1 MLKFNSR
8 LKQIN
13 VYFFL
18 LSVVKFD
25 INLQGLN
32 FIKLNKIPPK
42 SGKLCDQKARDSRN
56 KAAKGAKMDRNFNK
70 ARTQG
75 ILGAV
80 CILCASASF
89 LASDQ
94 SLFWIVRTLAWL
106 FALTFF
112 HYALIRAQELSN
124 SNVFTIFKYAYN
136 GFLAMILCTVALYVF
151 DKNFLSLISD
161 VIIPLAVFA
170 VSIAWVVINLKLA
183 KASGCALFSI
193 YAWMLAASL
202 GANFIYGM
210 LEVLSPALIAPIV
223 KFEPL
228 INALFDLATSGVLF
242 AAWISVENFSNEQDE
257 IEINLTKRSTDNQ
270 NLSMQILNGQN
281 AGLRNLNS
289 QNADNQNANE
299 RKFDEL
305 GTNETVSMQQNS
317 DAQDISERAESRQ
330 NLSPNNYA
338 NDQILNEQDINTN
351 DATLQNLSETVIG
364 GLNSNLSRSANEQ
377 NLNRRNLDE
386 QSANERVAELKF
398 DAPKSEINEENLAK
412 RRNMQENLYRQETL
426 RAAKKQGIISCWFL
440 LAIFAVGFLIKV
452 YTAFTQPHTE
462 AEERFIS
469 LAGDLINVAFSLIS
483 AIYMWFALK
492 KLEEIYDT
500 RAFAIYKRTIIACI
514 VFVAVAV
521 AYILIRG
528 AEDQPVTAGAGLA
541 GLFMLAI
548 VIYLIVLW
556 FKLNFELA
564 SVTQNKLFKTYVF
577 FTIIDLVVVL
587 TLQIMLFTGYFTT
600 LFSIMAVALSI
611 AILYVLPTAF
621 YLYAWT
627 RIEEYLGA

>member
-1 MLKFNSR
+1 
-8 LKQIN
+8 
-13 VYFFL
+13 
-18 LSVVKFD
+18 
-25 INLQGLN
+25 
-32 FIKLNKIPPK
+32 
-42 SGKLCDQKARDSRN
+42 
-56 KAAKGAKMDRNFNK
+56 MDRNFNK
-70 ARTQG
+70 VRTQG

-136 GFLAMILCTVALYVF
+136 GFLAVILCTVALYVF
-151 DKNFLSLISD
+151 DKNFLSLIFD
-161 VIIPLAVFA
+161 VIIPLTVFA

-257 IEINLTKRSTDNQ
+257 IEINLTKRSADKQ

-289 QNADNQNANE
+289 QNADNQSANE

-305 GTNETVSMQQNS
+305 GTNETVSMRQNS

-364 GLNSNLSRSANEQ
+364 GLNSNLSRSANE
-377 NLNRRNLDE
+377 
-386 QSANERVAELKF
+386 RVAELKF

-412 RRNMQENLYRQETL
+412 RRNMQEDIYKQETL
-426 RAAKKQGIISCWFL
+426 QAAKKQGIISCWFL

-564 SVTQNKLFKTYVF
+564 SVTQNNLFKTYVF

>member
-1 MLKFNSR
+1 
-8 LKQIN
+8 
-13 VYFFL
+13 
-18 LSVVKFD
+18 
-25 INLQGLN
+25 
-32 FIKLNKIPPK
+32 
-42 SGKLCDQKARDSRN
+42 
-56 KAAKGAKMDRNFNK
+56 MDKNFNK

-112 HYALIRAQELSN
+112 HYALIRAQELSS

-136 GFLAMILCTVALYVF
+136 GFLAVILCTIALYVF
-151 DKNFLSLISD
+151 DKNFLSLIFD
-161 VIIPLAVFA
+161 VIIPLTVFA
-170 VSIAWVVINLKLA
+170 VSIVWVVINLKLA
-183 KASGCALFSI
+183 KVSDCALFSI

-202 GANFIYGM
+202 GVNFIYGM

-257 IEINLTKRSTDNQ
+257 IEINLTKRSADKQ

-289 QNADNQNANE
+289 QNADNQSAND

-305 GTNETVSMQQNS
+305 GINETVSMRQNS

-364 GLNSNLSRSANEQ
+364 GLNSNLSRSANE
-377 NLNRRNLDE
+377 
-386 QSANERVAELKF
+386 RVAELKF

-412 RRNMQENLYRQETL
+412 RKNMQEDIYKQETL

-521 AYILIRG
+521 AYVLIRG

>member
-1 MLKFNSR
+1 
-8 LKQIN
+8 
-13 VYFFL
+13 
-18 LSVVKFD
+18 
-25 INLQGLN
+25 
-32 FIKLNKIPPK
+32 
-42 SGKLCDQKARDSRN
+42 
-56 KAAKGAKMDRNFNK
+56 MDKNFNK

-112 HYALIRAQELSN
+112 HYALIRAQELSS

-136 GFLAMILCTVALYVF
+136 GFLAVILCTVALYVF
-151 DKNFLSLISD
+151 DKNFLSLIFD

-170 VSIAWVVINLKLA
+170 VSIAWVIINLKLA
-183 KASGCALFSI
+183 KASGCALFSV

-242 AAWISVENFSNEQDE
+242 AAWINVENFSNEQDE
-257 IEINLTKRSTDNQ
+257 IEINLTKRSADKQ

-289 QNADNQNANE
+289 QNADNQSAND

-305 GTNETVSMQQNS
+305 GINETVSMRQNS
-317 DAQDISERAESRQ
+317 DAQDISERAERRQ

-364 GLNSNLSRSANEQ
+364 GLNLSR
-377 NLNRRNLDE
+377 
-386 QSANERVAELKF
+386 SANERVAELKF
-398 DAPKSEINEENLAK
+398 DTPKSEINEENLAK
-412 RRNMQENLYRQETL
+412 RKNMQEDIYKQETL

-452 YTAFTQPHTE
+452 YTAFMQPHTE

-500 RAFAIYKRTIIACI
+500 RAFAIYKRTIVACI

-521 AYILIRG
+521 AYVLIRG

>member
-32 FIKLNKIPPK
+32 FIKLNRVPPK
-42 SGKLCDQKARDSRN
+42 
-56 KAAKGAKMDRNFNK
+56 AASYAIKKPAIAEIKWQKGAKMDRNFNK

-136 GFLAMILCTVALYVF
+136 GFLAVILCTIALYVF
-151 DKNFLSLISD
+151 DKNYLSLIFD

-183 KASGCALFSI
+183 KASDCALFSI

-257 IEINLTKRSTDNQ
+257 IEINLTKRSADKQ

-289 QNADNQNANE
+289 QNADNQSAND

-305 GTNETVSMQQNS
+305 GINETVSMRQNS

-364 GLNSNLSRSANEQ
+364 GLNSNLSRSP
-377 NLNRRNLDE
+377 
-386 QSANERVAELKF
+386 NERVAELKF

-412 RRNMQENLYRQETL
+412 RKNMQEDIYKQETL

-521 AYILIRG
+521 AYVLIRG

>member
-1 MLKFNSR
+1 
-8 LKQIN
+8 
-13 VYFFL
+13 
-18 LSVVKFD
+18 
-25 INLQGLN
+25 
-32 FIKLNKIPPK
+32 
-42 SGKLCDQKARDSRN
+42 
-56 KAAKGAKMDRNFNK
+56 MDRNFNK

-136 GFLAMILCTVALYVF
+136 GFLAVILCTVALYVF
-151 DKNFLSLISD
+151 DKNFLSLIFD

-183 KASGCALFSI
+183 KASDCALFSI

-257 IEINLTKRSTDNQ
+257 IEINLTKRSADKQ

-305 GTNETVSMQQNS
+305 GTNEIVPMRQNS

-364 GLNSNLSRSANEQ
+364 GLNSNLSRSANE
-377 NLNRRNLDE
+377 
-386 QSANERVAELKF
+386 RVAELKF

-412 RRNMQENLYRQETL
+412 RKNMQEDIYKQETL
-426 RAAKKQGIISCWFL
+426 QAAKKQGIISCWFL

-500 RAFAIYKRTIIACI
+500 RAFAIYKRTIMACI

-521 AYILIRG
+521 AYVLIRG

>member
-1 MLKFNSR
+1 
-8 LKQIN
+8 
-13 VYFFL
+13 
-18 LSVVKFD
+18 
-25 INLQGLN
+25 
-32 FIKLNKIPPK
+32 
-42 SGKLCDQKARDSRN
+42 
-56 KAAKGAKMDRNFNK
+56 MDRNFNK

-112 HYALIRAQELSN
+112 HYALIRAQELSS

-136 GFLAMILCTVALYVF
+136 GFLAVILCTIALYVF
-151 DKNFLSLISD
+151 DKNFLSLIFD
-161 VIIPLAVFA
+161 VIIPLTVFA

-183 KASGCALFSI
+183 KASGCALFSV

-257 IEINLTKRSTDNQ
+257 IEINLTKRSADKQ
-270 NLSMQILNGQN
+270 NLSMQILNEQN

-289 QNADNQNANE
+289 QNVDNQNANE

-305 GTNETVSMQQNS
+305 GINETVSMRQNS
-317 DAQDISERAESRQ
+317 DAQDISERAERRQ

-338 NDQILNEQDINTN
+338 NNQILNEQDINTN

-364 GLNSNLSRSANEQ
+364 GLNSNLSRSANE
-377 NLNRRNLDE
+377 
-386 QSANERVAELKF
+386 RVAELKF

-412 RRNMQENLYRQETL
+412 RKNMQEDIYKQETL

-521 AYILIRG
+521 AYVLIRG

>member
-1 MLKFNSR
+1 
-8 LKQIN
+8 
-13 VYFFL
+13 
-18 LSVVKFD
+18 
-25 INLQGLN
+25 
-32 FIKLNKIPPK
+32 
-42 SGKLCDQKARDSRN
+42 
-56 KAAKGAKMDRNFNK
+56 MDKNFNK

-80 CILCASASF
+80 CILCASVSF

-136 GFLAMILCTVALYVF
+136 GFLAMILCTIALYVF
-151 DKNFLSLISD
+151 DKNFLSLIFD

-170 VSIAWVVINLKLA
+170 VSIAWVIINLKLA
-183 KASGCALFSI
+183 KVSGCALFSI

-305 GTNETVSMQQNS
+305 GTNETVSMRQNS
-317 DAQDISERAESRQ
+317 DTQSISERAESRQ

-338 NDQILNEQDINTN
+338 NDQILNEQDISTN

-364 GLNSNLSRSANEQ
+364 GLNSNLSR
-377 NLNRRNLDE
+377 
-386 QSANERVAELKF
+386 SANERVAELKF

-412 RRNMQENLYRQETL
+412 RRNMQEDIYKQETL
-426 RAAKKQGIISCWFL
+426 QAAKKQGIISCWFL

-521 AYILIRG
+521 AYVLVRG

>member
-1 MLKFNSR
+1 
-8 LKQIN
+8 
-13 VYFFL
+13 
-18 LSVVKFD
+18 
-25 INLQGLN
+25 
-32 FIKLNKIPPK
+32 
-42 SGKLCDQKARDSRN
+42 
-56 KAAKGAKMDRNFNK
+56 MDKNFNK

-89 LASDQ
+89 LASNQ

-136 GFLAMILCTVALYVF
+136 GFLAVILCTIALYVF
-151 DKNFLSLISD
+151 DKNFLSLIFD
-161 VIIPLAVFA
+161 VIIPLTVFA
-170 VSIAWVVINLKLA
+170 VSIAWVIINLKLA
-183 KASGCALFSI
+183 KVSGCALFSI

-257 IEINLTKRSTDNQ
+257 IEINLTKRSADKQ

-289 QNADNQNANE
+289 QNTDNQSANKC
-299 RKFDEL
+299 KFDEL
-305 GTNETVSMQQNS
+305 GINETVSMRQNS

-351 DATLQNLSETVIG
+351 DTTLQNLSETVIG
-364 GLNSNLSRSANEQ
+364 GLNSNLSR
-377 NLNRRNLDE
+377 
-386 QSANERVAELKF
+386 SANERVAELKF

-412 RRNMQENLYRQETL
+412 RRNMQEDIYKQETL
-426 RAAKKQGIISCWFL
+426 QAAKKQGIISCWFL

-500 RAFAIYKRTIIACI
+500 RAFAIYKRTIVACI

-528 AEDQPVTAGAGLA
+528 AGDQPVTAGAGLA

-548 VIYLIVLW
+548 IIYLIVLW

>member
-1 MLKFNSR
+1 M
-8 LKQIN
+8 
-13 VYFFL
+13 
-18 LSVVKFD
+18 
-25 INLQGLN
+25 QGLN
-32 FIKLNKIPPK
+32 FIKLNRVPPK
-42 SGKLCDQKARDSRN
+42 
-56 KAAKGAKMDRNFNK
+56 AASYAIKKPATAEIKRQKGANMDRNFNK

-136 GFLAMILCTVALYVF
+136 GFLAVILCTIALYVF
-151 DKNFLSLISD
+151 DKNFLSLIFD

-170 VSIAWVVINLKLA
+170 VSIAWVIINLKLA
-183 KASGCALFSI
+183 KVSGCALFSV

-242 AAWISVENFSNEQDE
+242 AAWINVENFSNEQDE
-257 IEINLTKRSTDNQ
+257 IEINLTKLSADKQ
-270 NLSMQILNGQN
+270 NLSM
-281 AGLRNLNS
+281 
-289 QNADNQNANE
+289 
-299 RKFDEL
+299 
-305 GTNETVSMQQNS
+305 
-317 DAQDISERAESRQ
+317 
-330 NLSPNNYA
+330 
-338 NDQILNEQDINTN
+338 QILNEQDINTN
-351 DATLQNLSETVIG
+351 DTTLQNLSETVIG
-364 GLNSNLSRSANEQ
+364 SLNSNLSRSANEQ

-412 RRNMQENLYRQETL
+412 RRNMQEDIYKQETL
-426 RAAKKQGIISCWFL
+426 QAAKKQGIISCWFL

-500 RAFAIYKRTIIACI
+500 RAFAIYKRTIVACI

-528 AEDQPVTAGAGLA
+528 AGDQPVTAGAGLA